1 MARAPKSAPPAAF
14 YDGEHYVV
22 ADSVGYLMHLVFG
35 SMRRQVAARMAEH
48 GLSAAQWYPR
58 GKLKRDGPGTAQDMA
73 RDMDIDAG
81 ALTRLIDRLAAK
93 GLVQR
98 QRSISDR
105 RVVMLSLSAAGEA
118 VVGHVPGVLASVNND
133 YLRGFSERDW
143 RSLKRLLRL
152 MLDNGQALAPAADE
166 RHAR

>member
-1 MARAPKSAPPAAF
+1 
-14 YDGEHYVV
+14 
-22 ADSVGYLMHLVFG
+22 
-35 SMRRQVAARMAEH
+35 
-48 GLSAAQWYPR
+48 
-58 GKLKRDGPGTAQDMA
+58 MA